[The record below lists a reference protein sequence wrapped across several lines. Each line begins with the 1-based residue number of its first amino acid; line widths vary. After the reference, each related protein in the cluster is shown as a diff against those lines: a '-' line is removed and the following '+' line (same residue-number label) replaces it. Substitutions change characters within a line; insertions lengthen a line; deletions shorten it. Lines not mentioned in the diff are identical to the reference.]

1 MSSLRDL
8 FSEFASQYPS
18 ARKESLKGHPTADL
32 MRKRIAGEIS
42 GMGVF
47 GDGYMV
53 RGSVGKGGWA
63 EIPWAAVFD
72 LEETDTL
79 HHGLFVIFI
88 YSADMRSLFLCLDQ
102 GSVTYFD
109 SHGRAET
116 NRHLEENSAAL
127 LEDLDTEGFD
137 TGRIDL
143 KATSSVGRFL
153 ENGCVCSRMYD
164 VGDLPSDDRIR
175 ADLADFKDLYARAI
189 EAERRLGLNMA
200 IPGRRTVVP
209 VGFFRE
215 RDAVAVARAVIGMFL
230 CCRKPDGT
238 VLRRRITE
246 TEAYIGE
253 GDTAAHAR
261 FGRTGR
267 NRVLYE
273 DGGRAYV
280 YRCYMFWLL
289 NLTAGGEGD
298 PQCVLVR
305 GVEGA
310 EGPGK
315 ASELMGFRK
324 DMYGNAL
331 DEEHGLWLED
341 DGLRP
346 GIESGPRV
354 GIPYASEADRSA
366 LLNFRLR
373 PQRRSASACSR
384 AISKK
389 RRLERKGKRAP
400 LCVSSGA
407 PGASKRRPEG
417 IRGCPCP

>member
-1 MSSLRDL
+1 MSSLRGL
-8 FSEFASQYPS
+8 LAEFASKYPA
-18 ARKESLKGHPTADL
+18 ARKESLKGHPVADL
-32 MRKRIAGEIS
+32 MRRSIAGEIS
-42 GMGVF
+42 AMGVF

-72 LEETDTL
+72 LDETDTL

-88 YSADMRSLFLCLDQ
+88 FSADMESLFLCLDQ

-109 SHGRAET
+109 SHGRTET

-127 LEDLDTEGFD
+127 IEDLDTGGFD

-153 ENGCVCSRMYD
+153 EIGCVCSRRYD
-164 VGDLPSDDRIR
+164 VRELPSEDKLR
-175 ADLADFKDLYARAI
+175 ADLSDFKNLYSRAM
-189 EAERRLGLNMA
+189 EAERRLGLDMA
-200 IPGRRTVVP
+200 IPGKRTVVP

-215 RDAVAVARAVIGMFL
+215 RDAVAVARAVVGMFL
-230 CCRKPDGT
+230 CRRMPDGT

-246 TEAYIGE
+246 TEAYTGE
-253 GDTAAHAR
+253 DDTAAHAR
-261 FGRTGR
+261 FGHTER

-280 YRCYMFWLL
+280 YRCHMFWLL

-310 EGPGK
+310 EGPGR
-315 ASELMGFRK
+315 ASKLMGFGK
-324 DMYGNAL
+324 EMYGDLL

-341 DGLRP
+341 DGRHP
-346 GIESGPRV
+346 EIASGPRV
-354 GIPYASEADRSA
+354 GVPYASEADREA
-366 LLNFRLR
+366 PLNFR
-373 PQRRSASACSR
+373 
-384 AISKK
+384 
-389 RRLERKGKRAP
+389 
-400 LCVSSGA
+400 
-407 PGASKRRPEG
+407 RRPRRES
-417 IRGCPCP
+417 

>member
-1 MSSLRDL
+1 MSSLCDL
-8 FSEFASQYPS
+8 FVEFASRYPS
-18 ARKESLKGHPTADL
+18 ARKESLRGHPVADL
-32 MRKRIAGEIS
+32 MRKGIAGGIS
-42 GMGVF
+42 ATGVF

-72 LEETDTL
+72 LDETDTL
-79 HHGLFVIFI
+79 HHGLFVLFV
-88 YSADMRSLFLCLDQ
+88 YSADMGSLFLCLNQ
-102 GSVTYFD
+102 GSVTFFD

-116 NRHLEENSAAL
+116 NRHLEENAAAL
-127 LEDLDTEGFD
+127 LGDLDTEGFD

-153 ENGCVCSRMYD
+153 ETGCICSRRYD

-175 ADLADFKDLYARAI
+175 ADLVDFKGLYSRAM
-189 EAERRLGLNMA
+189 EAERRLGLDMA

-209 VGFFRE
+209 VGFFQE
-215 RDAVAVARAVIGMFL
+215 RDAVAVARAAVGMIL
-230 CCRKPDGT
+230 CRRMPDGE

-246 TEAYIGE
+246 TEAYTGE
-253 GDTAAHAR
+253 DDTAAHAR

-310 EGPGK
+310 EGPGR

-324 DMYGNAL
+324 DMYGNTL

>member
-8 FSEFASQYPS
+8 FAEFASQYPS

-189 EAERRLGLNMA
+189 EAERRLGLDMA

-253 GDTAAHAR
+253 DDTAAHAR

-373 PQRRSASACSR
+373 PQRRSASACRR

-389 RRLERKGKRAP
+389 RRLEWKGKRAP